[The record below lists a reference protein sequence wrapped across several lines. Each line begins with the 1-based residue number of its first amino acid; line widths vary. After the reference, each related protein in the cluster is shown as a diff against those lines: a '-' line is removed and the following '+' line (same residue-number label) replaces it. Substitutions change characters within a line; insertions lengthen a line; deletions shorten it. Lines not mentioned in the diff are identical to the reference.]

1 MKTMIWL
8 SPSLAAG
15 AIAARLVAFFERRS
29 QMSLRWDA
37 ELTAPPAPPVAPHR
51 AAHLAVPCAD
61 GGPPTVLRL
70 DSPRRG
76 DDSHADRRGSP
87 WARRGPG

>member
-1 MKTMIWL
+1 MKNMIWL
-8 SPSLAAG
+8 SPSLAGG

-29 QMSLRWDA
+29 QMSPRWG
-37 ELTAPPAPPVAPHR
+37 
-51 AAHLAVPCAD
+51 AD

-70 DSPRRG
+70 DSPSRG